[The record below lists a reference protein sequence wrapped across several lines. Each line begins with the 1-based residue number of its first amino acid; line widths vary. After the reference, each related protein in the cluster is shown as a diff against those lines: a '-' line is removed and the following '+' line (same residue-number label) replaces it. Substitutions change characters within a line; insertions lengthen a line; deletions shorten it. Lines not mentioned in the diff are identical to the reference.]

1 MRYDISIVMS
11 VNNGAKYLQDSIES
25 VLNQSFTNFEFI
37 IIDDCSVDDSLNII
51 NKYKD
56 SRIKV
61 FSNNRNLGLASSLNK
76 GILNAN
82 AKLIGR
88 MDCDDICLPNR
99 FSEQFNFMQ
108 NNNIVAL
115 GSNVIIIDQDG
126 NELYTSNL
134 PLNNSEIMERFPK
147 SPFYHSSVLMKKES
161 IFECGMYNEFMRT
174 SQDVVLFNKLAKIG
188 KLSNIKTP
196 LLKYRILP
204 DQISTRTTK
213 ENKKL
218 AVIVNKAIN
227 DIELSDS
234 DKLFLSTVTKKKNKS
249 LRISKSIY
257 FIKLAKSLVLI
268 KASKRKIWKF
278 IFLSFFSNPLNTKIY
293 NLIIL
298 IILPETI
305 SKAILNIRIKNA
317 RI

>member
-1 MRYDISIVMS
+1 
-11 VNNGAKYLQDSIES
+11 
-25 VLNQSFTNFEFI
+25 
-37 IIDDCSVDDSLNII
+37 
-51 NKYKD
+51 
-56 SRIKV
+56 
-61 FSNNRNLGLASSLNK
+61 
-76 GILNAN
+76 
-82 AKLIGR
+82 
-88 MDCDDICLPNR
+88 
-99 FSEQFNFMQ
+99 
-108 NNNIVAL
+108 
-115 GSNVIIIDQDG
+115 
-126 NELYTSNL
+126 
-134 PLNNSEIMERFPK
+134 
-147 SPFYHSSVLMKKES
+147 MKKES